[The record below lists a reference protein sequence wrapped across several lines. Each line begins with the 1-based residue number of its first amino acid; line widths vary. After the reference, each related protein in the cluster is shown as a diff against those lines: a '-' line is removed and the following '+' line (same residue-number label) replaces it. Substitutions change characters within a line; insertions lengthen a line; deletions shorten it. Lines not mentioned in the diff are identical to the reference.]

1 LNDRDTGAGGGCESN
16 ATAGIIVT
24 TRQRVRAILL
34 LFTPSSWLIV
44 DVREGI
50 GDVDEP
56 EVVVAMLALF

>member
-1 LNDRDTGAGGGCESN
+1 MNRTPPL
-16 ATAGIIVT
+16 GIIVT
-24 TRQRVRAILL
+24 TQPTGQSDIAVIYAEQLVNRWTRSGGR
-34 LFTPSSWLIV
+34 IV